1 MTYLSKL
8 SAQGTAMRTARIVS
22 GLYLLAYVT
31 SHLLNL
37 SLGLISI
44 QAMDFARPYLSGFWT
59 SDFSGPFLGVML
71 LVHYLIGLWTIF
83 RKPVLSGTTQDILQV
98 LTGVFVI
105 PLLATHV
112 IGVSM
117 LGDVGVDLDYLAI
130 NRLFWVSNPEI
141 GLLQVILVS
150 VVWVHGCAGLFT
162 WLRSKS
168 QAVNFLPWLYP
179 LAVAVPVFAL
189 LGFVQAGRVVLLE
202 AQSQQISAETSTQSA
217 GASGADSYTTDA
229 GEPQA
234 EPVQAAESAPE
245 IPFALI
251 KKATSLTIWWSFG
264 LAAFVFAARGFR
276 LWLSSQSRILITRGD
291 AAPVE
296 ALTGATLLDALRASD
311 QPHASLCSGRGRC
324 GTCAVRVV
332 ATDFALTEP
341 TALERAT
348 LDKIGGGPD
357 TRLACQLR
365 LTGGGAI
372 NVDALYPA
380 DYAFGESQL
389 DDDETD
395 RVVGATL

>member
-8 SAQGTAMRTARIVS
+8 MAQGTAMRTARIVS

-44 QAMDFARPYLSGFWT
+44 QAMDVARPYLSGFWT
-59 SDFSGPFLGVML
+59 GDFSGPFLGLML

-83 RKPVLSGTTQDILQV
+83 RKPVLNGTTQDMLQV

-141 GLLQVILVS
+141 GLLQVVLVS

-168 QAVNFLPWLYP
+168 QAVNILPWLYP

-189 LGFVQAGRVVLLE
+189 LGFVQAGRSVLLE
-202 AQSQQISAETSTQSA
+202 AQTQQISAETSTQSTD
-217 GASGADSYTTDA
+217 SSRADSYTTDA
-229 GEPQA
+229 AEPQV
-234 EPVQAAESAPE
+234 EPVQAAEPAPE

-251 KKATSLTIWWSFG
+251 KKVTSLTIWWSLG
-264 LAAFVFAARGFR
+264 LAAIVFAARGLR
-276 LWLSSQSRILITRGD
+276 QWLARHSRILITRGD
-291 AAPVE
+291 AAAVE
-296 ALTGATLLDALRASD
+296 ALNGATLLDALRASD

-332 ATDFALTEP
+332 SSDFSLTEP

-348 LDKIGGGPD
+348 LDRIGGGPD

-380 DYAFGESQL
+380 DYAFGEVQP
-389 DDDETD
+389 DADETD
-395 RVVGATL
+395 TIVGATL